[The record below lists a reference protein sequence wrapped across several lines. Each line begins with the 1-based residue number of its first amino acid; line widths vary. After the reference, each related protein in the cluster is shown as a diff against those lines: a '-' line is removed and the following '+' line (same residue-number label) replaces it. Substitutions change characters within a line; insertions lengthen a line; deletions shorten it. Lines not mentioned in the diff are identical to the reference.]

1 MEHQPVGRMVDP
13 KRCRRQESSKGNR
26 WDRNAVQSGDRKGD
40 DDVRDKIL
48 LRQLQSLPLQAKI
61 TMAEQRIRE
70 WYEHFDGNVC
80 ISFSGGKDSTVL
92 TDLVHGMY
100 PDVPLVFANTGL
112 EYPEIQKFAREMGA
126 EFVRPKMSFSEVI
139 STYGYPIISKEVA
152 EAIHFA
158 RRIVP
163 QSLENQ
169 RGGGY
174 SSNQGSNGS
183 RCSVKEQI
191 LHYERSRTELH
202 GQRDDTERIAARQNR
217 MATGE
222 PQRTDSGPGKFM
234 GGYSERELRRIN
246 RFRHQ
251 LLGKEPVQQ
260 TEMAP
265 AEPGNTV
272 HDQPPVL
279 QRDEEK
285 SDG

>member
-1 MEHQPVGRMVDP
+1 MR
-13 KRCRRQESSKGNR
+13 
-26 WDRNAVQSGDRKGD
+26 DR
-40 DDVRDKIL
+40 IL

-112 EYPEIQKFAREMGA
+112 EYPEIQAFARSMGA

-169 RGGGY
+169 YGGGY
-174 SSNQGSNGS
+174 SDLLSSGK
-183 RCSVKEQI
+183 RCPDRAVT

-202 GQRDDTERIAARQNR
+202 GKRDDTERIAARQNR
-217 MATGE
+217 MAAGK
-222 PQRTDSGPGKFM
+222 PQRANACPGKFM
-234 GGYSERELRRIN
+234 GGVVQ
-246 RFRHQ
+246 HQ
-251 LLGKEPVQQ
+251 RAQKNQQVQAS
-260 TEMAP
+260 AP
-265 AEPGNTV
+265 R
-272 HDQPPVL
+272 
-279 QRDEEK
+279 QRA
-285 SDG
+285 SSTN

>member
-1 MEHQPVGRMVDP
+1 M
-13 KRCRRQESSKGNR
+13 
-26 WDRNAVQSGDRKGD
+26 
-40 DDVRDKIL
+40 RDKIL
-48 LRQLQSLPLQAKI
+48 LHQLQSLPLQAKI

-70 WYEHFDGNVC
+70 WYEHFDGQVC

-112 EYPEIQKFAREMGA
+112 EYPEIQKFARDAGA

-169 RGGGY
+169 YGGVQPAPRYKRREMSGQSSYSPLRTEPDGTARTTGRYGKNRCEAEPGGGGQTSTGKRLSRKIHGGGY
-174 SSNQGSNGS
+174 S
-183 RCSVKEQI
+183 
-191 LHYERSRTELH
+191 T
-202 GQRDDTERIAARQNR
+202 
-217 MATGE
+217 
-222 PQRTDSGPGKFM
+222 
-234 GGYSERELRRIN
+234 RELRRIN
-246 RFRHQ
+246 RFRRQ

-260 TEMAP
+260 TEMAS
-265 AEPGNTV
+265 AVPGNTV

-285 SDG
+285 PDG

>member
-1 MEHQPVGRMVDP
+1 M
-13 KRCRRQESSKGNR
+13 
-26 WDRNAVQSGDRKGD
+26 
-40 DDVRDKIL
+40 RDKIL
-48 LRQLQSLPLQAKI
+48 LRQLQHLPLQAKI

-70 WYEHFDGNVC
+70 WYEHFDGQVY

-174 SSNQGSNGS
+174 SKDRTSSGE
-183 RCSVKEQI
+183 RCPDRAVT

-234 GGYSERELRRIN
+234 GGGYSARELRRIN
-246 RFRHQ
+246 RFRRQ

-260 TEMAP
+260 TEMAS
-265 AEPGNTV
+265 AEPGNAV

>member
-1 MEHQPVGRMVDP
+1 M
-13 KRCRRQESSKGNR
+13 
-26 WDRNAVQSGDRKGD
+26 
-40 DDVRDKIL
+40 RDKIL

-112 EYPEIQKFAREMGA
+112 EYPEIQKFVRDMGA

-163 QSLENQ
+163 QSL
-169 RGGGY
+169 
-174 SSNQGSNGS
+174 
-183 RCSVKEQI
+183 
-191 LHYERSRTELH
+191 
-202 GQRDDTERIAARQNR
+202 
-217 MATGE
+217 
-222 PQRTDSGPGKFM
+222 
-234 GGYSERELRRIN
+234 
-246 RFRHQ
+246 
-251 LLGKEPVQQ
+251 
-260 TEMAP
+260 
-265 AEPGNTV
+265 
-272 HDQPPVL
+272 
-279 QRDEEK
+279 
-285 SDG
+285 

>member
-1 MEHQPVGRMVDP
+1 M
-13 KRCRRQESSKGNR
+13 
-26 WDRNAVQSGDRKGD
+26 
-40 DDVRDKIL
+40 RDKIL

-100 PDVPLVFANTGL
+100 PDGPLVFANTGL
-112 EYPEIQKFAREMGA
+112 EYPEIQAFARSMGA

-169 RGGGY
+169 YGGGY
-174 SSNQGSNGS
+174 SQG
-183 RCSVKEQI
+183 RDTSVGNCQDRAVI

-202 GQRDDTERIAARQNR
+202 GKRDDTERIAARQNR
-217 MATGE
+217 LETGE
-222 PQRTDSGPGKFM
+222 PQRTDSSPGKFM
-234 GGYSERELRRIN
+234 GGGYSTRELRRIN
-246 RFRHQ
+246 RFRRQ

-260 TEMAP
+260 TEMAS
-265 AEPGNTV
+265 AVPGNTV

-285 SDG
+285 PDG

>member
-1 MEHQPVGRMVDP
+1 M
-13 KRCRRQESSKGNR
+13 
-26 WDRNAVQSGDRKGD
+26 
-40 DDVRDKIL
+40 RDKIL
-48 LRQLQSLPLQAKI
+48 LHQLQSLPLQAKI

-112 EYPEIQKFAREMGA
+112 EYPEIQAFARSMGA

-169 RGGGY
+169 YGGGTAPIKIQADRDARAEDEFSTTNGAGRNSMGNGTIRKESLRGRTGWRRANLNGQTPVPENSWGGVQRKRTQENQQVQASAPRQRA
-174 SSNQGSNGS
+174 SSTN
-183 RCSVKEQI
+183 
-191 LHYERSRTELH
+191 
-202 GQRDDTERIAARQNR
+202 
-217 MATGE
+217 
-222 PQRTDSGPGKFM
+222 
-234 GGYSERELRRIN
+234 
-246 RFRHQ
+246 
-251 LLGKEPVQQ
+251 
-260 TEMAP
+260 
-265 AEPGNTV
+265 
-272 HDQPPVL
+272 
-279 QRDEEK
+279 
-285 SDG
+285 

>member
-1 MEHQPVGRMVDP
+1 M
-13 KRCRRQESSKGNR
+13 
-26 WDRNAVQSGDRKGD
+26 
-40 DDVRDKIL
+40 RDKIL
-48 LRQLQSLPLQAKI
+48 LHQLQSLPLQAKI

-112 EYPEIQKFAREMGA
+112 EYPEIQKFARDMGA

-169 RGGGY
+169 RGGV
-174 SSNQGSNGS
+174 QLQS
-183 RCSVKEQI
+183 RFKRIEMLGQRTNTP
-191 LHYERSRTELH
+191 LRTEPDGTPWAAGRYGKNCCEAEPAGDGRTSTDRLRFRKIH
-202 GQRDDTERIAARQNR
+202 G
-217 MATGE
+217 
-222 PQRTDSGPGKFM
+222 
-234 GGYSERELRRIN
+234 GGYSARELRRIN
-246 RFRHQ
+246 RFRRQ

-260 TEMAP
+260 TEMAT
-265 AEPGNTV
+265 AEPGNAV

-279 QRDEEK
+279 QRNEEK
-285 SDG
+285 SNG